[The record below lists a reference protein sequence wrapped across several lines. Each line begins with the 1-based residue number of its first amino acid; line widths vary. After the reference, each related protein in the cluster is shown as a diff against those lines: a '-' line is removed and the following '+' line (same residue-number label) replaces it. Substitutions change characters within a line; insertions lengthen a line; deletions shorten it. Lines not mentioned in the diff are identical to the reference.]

1 MKPEGDS
8 GFGSYHTLAEEERE
22 LLRELKSEINWRR
35 TGAAHTQH
43 ALLSRSTGA
52 MGKSHRSKKLKI
64 HEEDLRRER
73 EEAERKAALAQKRA
87 ESAERKMEV
96 ERAKSATS
104 KFSKA
109 VKHGKKGIGGVRGS
123 GVRKPNYIMKKSLKK
138 AAKAREMDE
147 G

>member
-1 MKPEGDS
+1 MRSKVPWPSDDLS
-8 GFGSYHTLAEEERE
+8 LA
-22 LLRELKSEINWRR
+22 LGLYGPTNI
-35 TGAAHTQH
+35 A
-43 ALLSRSTGA
+43 GA

-96 ERAKSATS
+96 ERAKSATQ

>member
-1 MKPEGDS
+1 MACCGP
-8 GFGSYHTLAEEERE
+8 HT
-22 LLRELKSEINWRR
+22 
-35 TGAAHTQH
+35 
-43 ALLSRSTGA
+43 LLSRSAGA

-96 ERAKSATS
+96 ERAKSATT

-109 VKHGKKGIGGVRGS
+109 VKHGKRGIGGVRGS

>member
-1 MKPEGDS
+1 MAP
-8 GFGSYHTLAEEERE
+8 HT
-22 LLRELKSEINWRR
+22 
-35 TGAAHTQH
+35 
-43 ALLSRSTGA
+43 LLSRNTGA

-73 EEAERKAALAQKRA
+73 EEAERKAALAQKRL

-96 ERAKSATS
+96 ERAKSATT

-109 VKHGKKGIGGVRGS
+109 VKHGKKGIAGVRGS

>member
-8 GFGSYHTLAEEERE
+8 GFGRYDTLSLKKRE
-22 LLRELKSEINWRR
+22 NFCASSSRR
-35 TGAAHTQH
+35 STGAAHTQH

-96 ERAKSATS
+96 ERAKSATT

>member
-1 MKPEGDS
+1 MDGRRDL
-8 GFGSYHTLAEEERE
+8 GRAGSP
-22 LLRELKSEINWRR
+22 
-35 TGAAHTQH
+35 
-43 ALLSRSTGA
+43 SRSRSCAPCSGSPLPDRA
-52 MGKSHRSKKLKI
+52 ARSRAHRSTRHQPHRWRWASAPIKKLKI

-109 VKHGKKGIGGVRGS
+109 VKHGKKEIGGVRGS
-123 GVRKPNYIMKKSLKK
+123 GVRKPNYIMKKALKK
-138 AAKAREMDE
+138 AAKAREVDE

>member
-1 MKPEGDS
+1 MPAGTASVEKN
-8 GFGSYHTLAEEERE
+8 FGQVQ
-22 LLRELKSEINWRR
+22 RELKSEINRPR
-35 TGAAHTQH
+35 SGCVAPHT
-43 ALLSRSTGA
+43 LLSRNAGA

-73 EEAERKAALAQKRA
+73 EEAERKAALAQKRL

-96 ERAKSATS
+96 ERAKSATT

>member
-1 MKPEGDS
+1 
-8 GFGSYHTLAEEERE
+8 
-22 LLRELKSEINWRR
+22 
-35 TGAAHTQH
+35 
-43 ALLSRSTGA
+43 

-96 ERAKSATS
+96 ERAKSATT

-138 AAKAREMDE
+138 AQKAREMDE

>member
-1 MKPEGDS
+1 MDGRRD
-8 GFGSYHTLAEEERE
+8 LD
-22 LLRELKSEINWRR
+22 LSEIDIAGRGCCCARR
-35 TGAAHTQH
+35 ALAHHCLTVQHARVHTAAHVI
-43 ALLSRSTGA
+43 SRNAGA

-96 ERAKSATS
+96 ERAKSATT